1 MDLICVTDE
10 TKQRLFVHGSTTRS
24 SRFGAACY
32 TRYVTEEN
40 NFIHGQ

>member
-1 MDLICVTDE
+1 MDLICVTNE
-10 TKQRLFVHGSTTRS
+10 IKQRLFVHGSTTRS
-24 SRFGAACY
+24 SWFGVVCY